1 MLDMGYP
8 PHLVNLLANL
18 YKSQRA
24 SVRIAGVMS
33 EWFSIRKGV
42 RQGCVLSPYLFNIV
56 SETVMRKA
64 LEGFQGGISIGGR
77 KISNLRYADDI
88 VLLASSV
95 EKLQELVS
103 RISRIGK
110 EYTLLIN
117 SSKTK
122 AIALKGQSVSIQ
134 IDGAEIEQVHKFPYL
149 GSVIT
154 DDSMSEADFK
164 HRLALGTAVMAKL
177 KTVPLWNNHALTLKS
192 NI

>member
-1 MLDMGYP
+1 MLDMGYL

-24 SVRIAGVMS
+24 SVGIAEVMS

-77 KISNLRYADDI
+77 KISNLLYADDI
-88 VLLASSV
+88 VLLASSI
-95 EKLQELVS
+95 EELQELVS

-110 EYTLLIN
+110 EYTMC
-117 SSKTK
+117 SSTHPRQKK
-122 AIALKGQSVSIQ
+122 W
-134 IDGAEIEQVHKFPYL
+134 
-149 GSVIT
+149 
-154 DDSMSEADFK
+154 
-164 HRLALGTAVMAKL
+164 R
-177 KTVPLWNNHALTLKS
+177 
-192 NI
+192 

>member
-1 MLDMGYP
+1 MTIIIY
-8 PHLVNLLANL
+8 
-18 YKSQRA
+18 

-33 EWFSIRKGV
+33 EWFSIPKGV

-64 LEGFQGGISIGGR
+64 LEGGR

-95 EKLQELVS
+95 EELQELVS

-110 EYTLLIN
+110 KYNLLIN

-122 AIALKGQSVSIQ
+122 TMALKGESVSIQ

-154 DDSMSEADFK
+154 DDAMSEADFK
-164 HRLALGTAVMAKL
+164 HRLALGAAVMAKL
-177 KTVPLWNNHALTLKS
+177 KPL
-192 NI
+192 